1 VGEGV
6 VFVDDG
12 AHDDEDAETEE
23 DAEDDLSSP
32 WELGGDE
39 EGEGDAEHHD
49 VGGDVEDCVCNQVVN
64 CC

>member
-1 VGEGV
+1 MGEGV

-12 AHDDEDAETEE
+12 AHDDEYAETEE
-23 DAEDDLSSP
+23 DAEDDFSSP

-39 EGEGDAEHHD
+39 ERERDAEHHD
-49 VGGDVEDCVCNQVVN
+49 VGGDVEHCVCNQVVD